1 MDLINLSLLL
11 SVILFSV
18 VGGLIAAK
26 KALGKKAVNLAL
38 LLVAF
43 FGTVIV
49 LSAGVL
55 DVLGDL
61 LMNLIGEELGAIGG
75 IASGFINFIIR
86 VFVFD
91 IVFWVVYLVLK
102 IVASIVLAIIRVKR
116 FSAFQKP
123 QKNNVVAG
131 VLGGVTAWFFCL
143 LSLLPIFAITT
154 LATPALAE
162 ASKEE
167 YSDTYAYELATVVN
181 DKYSFVTD
189 NSYVN
194 VAAKITGARALINY
208 ALNSFGEAEFESNGV
223 TTEYNVYGLIREVAT
238 LGVDGVVLY
247 ERSMSG
253 GHTYGEM
260 HVVVDMVETLS
271 GSSSLVSMA
280 SGLIS
285 SNVTEIGGEGIMG
298 EVLGSVTNSLTGDNA
313 ELNLQNDLAVIKDI
327 LDDFITKNNDKE
339 FLADHISDDLVE
351 YLLDKDNADK
361 IVENLSHLSSFKE
374 VTTALSSYG
383 VYAIC
388 EMMEIPENKQD
399 AFEAFN
405 AKLLTELNDRSVSV
419 IDYEDLD
426 GFIKYLS
433 DNQITVEGYRQD
445 NVDAESGEDD
455 VAIQNYDEYFSRT
468 DKVNSVFVNYQ
479 IEELDGKR
487 VYISS
492 NGETYIYDEAS
503 DLWSASSLTEIKNAH
518 MLSEFLVKKVDLFL
532 ESDTEITKN
541 SFNDFLNEFISQN
554 SNANEYANFNVS
566 FAQKLLS
573 VDAFTTT
580 LITEEDVISSVDEDA
595 DVSNAASALKEI
607 LVSASIVLEMG
618 GGNGDI
624 AEVLLNNFSQ
634 VGKVLD
640 ALHGYGITKNIP
652 ETLLKAIAQKE
663 EFSAYFAYES
673 IVKITD
679 NVKQGKSTY
688 TELFTAVQSLYKIAS
703 EVL

>member
-61 LMNLIGEELGAIGG
+61 LMGLIGKELGAIGG

-313 ELNLQNDLAVIKDI
+313 ESNLQNDLTVIKDI

-388 EMMEIPENKQD
+388 EMMEIPENKQE

-554 SNANEYANFNVS
+554 SNVNEYANFNVS